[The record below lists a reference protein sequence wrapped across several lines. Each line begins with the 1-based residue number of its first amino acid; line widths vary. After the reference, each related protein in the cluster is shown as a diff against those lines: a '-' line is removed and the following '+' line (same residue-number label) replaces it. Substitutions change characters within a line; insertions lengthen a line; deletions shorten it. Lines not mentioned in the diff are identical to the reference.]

1 MWTARARPP
10 SGRAIRR
17 WRGAAPGAGQAASI
31 WGINGINYR
40 QTINDNMLVV
50 IMIETPTGV
59 ANAYDIASVPGVDV
73 VIIGNNDL
81 SSFSGFP
88 QSDDRYQM
96 LMTKV
101 HDDVL
106 RAGKIFGQANAQL
119 YAKGPRPEQ
128 GREVLPE
135 RSVERW
141 LDAAC
146 SDREESQCERAAKG
160 RRTIE
165 TSGYHRKTSGYHRR
179 MELSTLRV
187 FRMVAGE
194 RSFSRAA
201 EKLARTQP
209 AVSLALQR
217 LETELGEKLLDRSAR
232 DVVLTD
238 AGRTVLEYARRFQN
252 LESELQNSIAE
263 LRDHSAG
270 RLVIGANEST
280 SLYLLRPIERYRAAY
295 PRIKVQIRRSFSSR
309 VPDEIVDGNLELG
322 IISYEPRDER
332 IASSVIYTD
341 SLAFVVSPKHRLA
354 RHREVPLSELGEETF
369 IAHNVLSPY
378 REIVIRAFH
387 ERGIALNM
395 DVEMPTVETIRWMVE
410 QNVGVAFL
418 PRMCVEQEIAE
429 GRLVAIRVPEIE
441 VERKIYLVQ
450 SSRRAVSYAA
460 EAFLHLLVQG

>member
-1 MWTARARPP
+1 
-10 SGRAIRR
+10 
-17 WRGAAPGAGQAASI
+17 
-31 WGINGINYR
+31 
-40 QTINDNMLVV
+40 
-50 IMIETPTGV
+50 
-59 ANAYDIASVPGVDV
+59 
-73 VIIGNNDL
+73 
-81 SSFSGFP
+81 
-88 QSDDRYQM
+88 
-96 LMTKV
+96 
-101 HDDVL
+101 
-106 RAGKIFGQANAQL
+106 
-119 YAKGPRPEQ
+119 
-128 GREVLPE
+128 
-135 RSVERW
+135 
-141 LDAAC
+141 
-146 SDREESQCERAAKG
+146 
-160 RRTIE
+160 
-165 TSGYHRKTSGYHRR
+165 

-387 ERGIALNM
+387 ERGIVLNM